1 MESTKTL
8 ADLKRDLSLGR
19 KLRMVRFYE
28 SETEGRLLNVPRE
41 VVAVQTN
48 GVWLSLPPEFRR
60 SADRSPRSWLYFP
73 KAKDLEY
80 DGKTFRIFADGAIPV
95 FKEPDGLGSKSEYR
109 RGECM
114 AYQFE
119 D

>member
-1 MESTKTL
+1 MKTL
-8 ADLKRDLSLGR
+8 ADLKRDLTIGR

-41 VVAVQTN
+41 VVAVQSN
-48 GVWLSLPPEFRR
+48 GVWLSLPPEMRR
-60 SADRSPRSWLYFP
+60 SLDRSPRSYLDFP

-80 DGKTFRIFADGAIPV
+80 DGRTFRIFADDAIPV
-95 FKEPDGLGSKSEYR
+95 LAPGQSSTSVFR

-114 AYQFE
+114 AYEFL